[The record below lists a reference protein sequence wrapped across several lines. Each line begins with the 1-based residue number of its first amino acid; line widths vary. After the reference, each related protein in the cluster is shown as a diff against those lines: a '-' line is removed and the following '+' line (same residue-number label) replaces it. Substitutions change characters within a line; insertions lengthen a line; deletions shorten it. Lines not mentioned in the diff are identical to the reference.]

1 MCLQC
6 REDSTSKWLY
16 GENSG
21 NDSHIYR
28 SDPRESC
35 VHSEWPHTGLYGDSK
50 ENGLKYSSVNR
61 GFPAGNPIA
70 NIFVII
76 VGALAISASIV
87 LGFFAF
93 VIVGSIVLIMAS
105 IIGLR
110 VWWLNR
116 KMRGRKPPGGET
128 GSPSH
133 GGVIEGEYRV
143 VAGDGEDE

>member
-1 MCLQC
+1 M
-6 REDSTSKWLY
+6 
-16 GENSG
+16 
-21 NDSHIYR
+21 
-28 SDPRESC
+28 
-35 VHSEWPHTGLYGDSK
+35 
-50 ENGLKYSSVNR
+50 KYSSANR

-110 VWWLNR
+110 VWWFKR
-116 KMRGRKPPGGET
+116 KMRRQMPPGSENT
-128 GSPSH
+128 SASP

-143 VAGDGEDE
+143 VADDHEDE

>member
-1 MCLQC
+1 
-6 REDSTSKWLY
+6 
-16 GENSG
+16 
-21 NDSHIYR
+21 
-28 SDPRESC
+28 
-35 VHSEWPHTGLYGDSK
+35 
-50 ENGLKYSSVNR
+50 LKYSSINR

-110 VWWLNR
+110 VWWISR
-116 KMRGRKPPGGET
+116 KMRRQMPPGRDSSSA
-128 GSPSH
+128 SP
-133 GGVIEGEYRV
+133 GGVIEGEYRII
-143 VAGDGEDE
+143 ADDREDE